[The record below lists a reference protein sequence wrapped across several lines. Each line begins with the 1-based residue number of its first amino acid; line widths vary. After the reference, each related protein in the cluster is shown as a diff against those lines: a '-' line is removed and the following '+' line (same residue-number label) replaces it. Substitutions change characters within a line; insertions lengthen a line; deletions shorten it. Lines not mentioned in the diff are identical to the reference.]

1 MKRLTALF
9 LALALA
15 ALCLA
20 GVLADAKVM
29 RGKTWSDFSVKTVD
43 GGTFTLSESLKTHDL
58 VVINFWASWC
68 GPCSYEFPF
77 LEEAWERYADR
88 VDVIALSVEERD
100 TDQTIRKFAAENGL
114 KFPMGR
120 DEKNMYDKTGGMGIP
135 TTVILDRNMHVV
147 AMEVGCKQ
155 SVREFTDLFDSLL
168 PEEPHEEPHE
178 EPRETPHE
186 VPQEEPHEEPQ
197 QPQEQPQTE
206 PSDKLDQ
213 LAQFLQ
219 HARDQQEP
227 AQGQQSPQQ
236 EQAARCV
243 LRFRDASGNPVPG
256 VQVSFG
262 ETAAAESDGSGAVT
276 FDESRE
282 TYEISLLRVPE
293 GYRAPWTRL
302 RIEGDGF
309 DLTVTLYPDQ

>member
-1 MKRLTALF
+1 M
-9 LALALA
+9 
-15 ALCLA
+15 
-20 GVLADAKVM
+20 
-29 RGKTWSDFSVKTVD
+29 
-43 GGTFTLSESLKTHDL
+43 
-58 VVINFWASWC
+58 
-68 GPCSYEFPF
+68 
-77 LEEAWERYADR
+77 
-88 VDVIALSVEERD
+88 DVIALSVEERD
-100 TDQTIRKFAAENGL
+100 TDQAIKKFAARNGL

-135 TTVILDRNMHVV
+135 TTVILDRDMHVV

-168 PEEPHEEPHE
+168 PEAPHE
-178 EPRETPHE
+178 EPREIPHE

-243 LRFRDASGNPVPG
+243 LRFRNASGDPVPG

-262 ETAAAESDGSGAVT
+262 ETAAAESDGSGIVT
-276 FDESRE
+276 FDEARE
-282 TYEISLLRVPE
+282 VYEIRLVRVPE

-302 RIEGDGF
+302 RIEGEGF
-309 DLTVTLYPDQ
+309 DLTVTLYSDR